1 MIVEVSVR
9 PGARR
14 FSLASKGGRLV
25 AELESEPENNKAN
38 IELVSGLSKLLG
50 KPVRLIA
57 GHKARRKKL
66 SVDISEAE
74 WVEFLARLPP

>member
-1 MIVEVSVR
+1 MIIDVSVR

-14 FSLASKGGRLV
+14 FSLSSKDGRLV

-38 IELVSGLSKLLG
+38 IELVSQLSKLLG
-50 KPVRLIA
+50 NPVRLIA

-66 SVDISEAE
+66 SVDISAAE
-74 WVEFLARLPP
+74 WVEFLARLPL